1 MLLRRGV
8 HAGRRFVQ
16 EKDPG
21 PADDG
26 PGDENPLLL
35 APGEPADGPVAV
47 LVHADQGQGRPHG
60 VFLAPPRQAPGRA
73 QGHGHDLPGRGREK
87 GIEMRGLLGDVA
99 DLRPV
104 LEFGGRLSEQDDA
117 APVGLE
123 KAEDELDQGRL
134 ARPIGTE
141 HRQEIALPDG
151 KGDILQHEPEA
162 VGEGQSLNS
171 DEDVRISGIP
181 GHFSDSPGWFP

>member
-1 MLLRRGV
+1 M
-8 HAGRRFVQ
+8 
-16 EKDPG
+16 
-21 PADDG
+21 
-26 PGDENPLLL
+26 
-35 APGEPADGPVAV
+35 

-134 ARPIGTE
+134 ARPVGTE

-162 VGEGQSLNS
+162 VGERQTLDS
-171 DEDVRISGIP
+171 DENVRISGIP